1 MASFKTCSIIYL
13 DDCQGGKVKT
23 TFIENLKSGDE
34 LVNEPFL
41 LQEVSRRKTKNDRP
55 FLLGTLRD
63 KTGLVACVFWDVP
76 DYVEHWVR
84 PGKVV
89 LVSGRAANYKDSL
102 QVSITDLNDMHN
114 PDMSDFLPSSKRPL
128 SDMIT
133 ELQER
138 TSALAEPWQTLVAHL
153 LLDDNFLPRF
163 ANAPAARAMH
173 HAYIGGLLEHTL
185 SMAALAEML
194 TEHYP
199 YVNKDL
205 LMAGILLHDMGKV
218 IEYTTEE
225 AFEFSEDGRLVGH
238 IIRGIVMVEQAA
250 AEIGNFSQADLRH
263 LIHLI
268 GSHHGT
274 QEWGS
279 PVVPKTLEAVLLHQ
293 IDLLDSRVQGF
304 LDYVN
309 NDEGTGPWTTKYS
322 PMFNTELRYPTEL
335 K

>member
-1 MASFKTCSIIYL
+1 
-13 DDCQGGKVKT
+13 VKT
-23 TFIENLKSGDE
+23 TFIENLNSGDE

-41 LQEVSRRKTKNDRP
+41 LQDVSRRKTKNDRP

-63 KTGLVACVFWDVP
+63 KTGQVACVFWDVP

-84 PGKVV
+84 PGMVV
-89 LVSGRAANYKDSL
+89 LVSGRASNYKDAL

-114 PDMSDFLPSSKRPL
+114 PDMSEFLPSSKRPL
-128 SDMIT
+128 SEMT
-133 ELQER
+133 AELKKR
-138 TSALAEPWQTLVAHL
+138 TAALAEPWQTLVTKL
-153 LLDDNFLPRF
+153 LLDEKFLPRF

-185 SMAALAEML
+185 SMAALAETLMS
-194 TEHYP
+194 HYP
-199 YVNKDL
+199 DVNKDL
-205 LMAGILLHDMGKV
+205 LRTGTLLHDMGKV
-218 IEYTTEE
+218 IEYTTDE
-225 AFEFSEDGRLVGH
+225 AFDFSEDGRLVGH

-250 AEIGNFSQADLRH
+250 AEIGNFPQTELRH

-309 NDEGTGPWTTKYS
+309 NDDGEGPWTTKYS
-322 PMFNTELRYPTEL
+322 PMFNTELRYPTDF

>member
-1 MASFKTCSIIYL
+1 M
-13 DDCQGGKVKT
+13 KT
-23 TFIENLKSGDE
+23 TFIENLQSGDE

-41 LQEVSRRKTKNDRP
+41 LQDVSRRKTKNDRP
-55 FLLGTLRD
+55 FLLGTLKD
-63 KTGLVACVFWDVP
+63 KTGQMPCVFWDVP

-84 PGKVV
+84 PGLVV
-89 LVSGRAANYKDSL
+89 LVSGRAANYKDAL

-114 PDMSDFLPSSKRPL
+114 PNMSDFLPSSKRPL
-128 SDMIT
+128 SEMIT
-133 ELQER
+133 ELKQRISEL
-138 TSALAEPWQTLVAHL
+138 SDPWQTLVSHL
-153 LLDDNFLPRF
+153 LLDEKFLPRF

-185 SMAALAEML
+185 SMAAIAEQL
-194 TEHYP
+194 SSHYP

-205 LMAGILLHDMGKV
+205 LLSGTLLHDVGKV
-218 IEYTTEE
+218 IEYTTDE
-225 AFEFSEDGRLVGH
+225 AFDFSEDGRLVGH
-238 IIRGIVMVEQAA
+238 IVRGIVMVEQAA
-250 AEIGNFSQADLRH
+250 AKIGNFPQADLRH
-263 LIHLI
+263 LVHLI

-309 NDEGTGPWTTKYS
+309 NDEGDGPWTAKYS
-322 PMFNTELRYPTEL
+322 PMFNTELRYPSNFEN
-335 K
+335 